1 LARAGLDVTQ
11 LGLIELNE
19 AFAVQALAVM
29 AEMGFAPEI
38 TNVNGG
44 AIALGHPLGCSGARI
59 LTTLVHEM
67 RRRASSQP
75 RPFYGL
81 ATLCVGVGQ
90 GEAMVVEWVGD

>member
-1 LARAGLDVTQ
+1 MSI
-11 LGLIELNE
+11 GLIEINE
-19 AFAVQALAVM
+19 AFAVQTLAVM
-29 AEMGFAPEI
+29 QALGIAHSI

-44 AIALGHPLGCSGARI
+44 AVALGHPLGCSGARI

-67 RRRASSQP
+67 RRRAPYTS

-90 GEAMVVEWVGD
+90 GEAIIVEWLD